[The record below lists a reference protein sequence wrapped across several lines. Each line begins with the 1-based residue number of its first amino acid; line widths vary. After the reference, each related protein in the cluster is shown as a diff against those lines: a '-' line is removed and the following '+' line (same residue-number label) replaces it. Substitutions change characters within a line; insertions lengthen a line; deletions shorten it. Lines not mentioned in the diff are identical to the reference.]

1 MIDNDFTPEQRAE
14 LGDVQPLLQHLK
26 QYDVPEP
33 DSARLLASLKPLL
46 KERLES
52 EIPPI
57 LELQRRGF
65 RDWLRLAWAQ
75 TELLE
80 APFWWSS
87 VLLSTLGVLLGLSY
101 GSAFTILCLV
111 FLSPLIAAAGV
122 AYIFRPAT
130 RTIWELERLSLVQP
144 FELLYARLALILMM
158 NILVAVG
165 LILAV
170 WSQGAQIILWRLLLI
185 WFGPMIGMTGIAL
198 FCSVRW
204 ATIAGMVAPMAIWL
218 GVNVLGWRDMVLHFN
233 TMSMAELITQID
245 TSNVLL
251 WTALTAFVVGLVCLY
266 ESGRWVA
273 RWH

>member
-1 MIDNDFTPEQRAE
+1 MTDNDFTPEQRAE
-14 LGDVQPLLQHLK
+14 LGDVQPLIQHLAH
-26 QYDVPEP
+26 YDVPEP
-33 DSARLLASLKPLL
+33 DSVRLLTTLKPLL
-46 KERLES
+46 KARRETET
-52 EIPPI
+52 PI
-57 LELQRRGF
+57 LEFQQRSF

-80 APFWWSS
+80 GPFWWSS
-87 VLLSTLGVLLGLSY
+87 LLLSAVGLFLGLSY

-158 NILVAVG
+158 NILLAIG
-165 LILAV
+165 LMLAV
-170 WSQGAQIILWRLLLI
+170 WSQGAQLILWRLLLI

-204 ATIAGMVAPMAIWL
+204 TTIAGMVAPMAIWL
-218 GVNVLGWRDMVLHFN
+218 GMIALGWRETVFSN
-233 TMSMAELITQID
+233 TMTTATLIAQID
-245 TSNVLL
+245 TSNALL
-251 WTALTAFVVGLVCLY
+251 LTALTAFIVGLVCLY
-266 ESGRWVA
+266 ESGRWVT
-273 RWH
+273 RWR